1 MGRGRDRGRGEQ
13 REREREVNRGYSC
26 QVRFRKW
33 VRTDMCSE
41 YVHRISRKENIMKVE
56 LRDQVTRISA
66 SVSF

>member
-1 MGRGRDRGRGEQ
+1 MGRGGDRGRGEQ